1 MDSLRSSISPGGSA
15 PRILLTG
22 ATGLL
27 GHHLLRTLN
36 GQGRVPRIL
45 LRSTASRRP
54 LEGLA
59 CEVCSGDLL
68 DPASLTGAC
77 EGVSIV
83 YHAAAEVRIGRT
95 RPDLFQA
102 VNIEATC
109 RLADAARAAGA
120 RFVFISS
127 ADTLR
132 GGTAAAPAD
141 ETAPFD
147 PRQASPYSES
157 KYRAEQSLI
166 ERTFHGLDLV
176 IIHPVFLLGP
186 FDWKPSSG
194 AMLLAV
200 ARGLGRIA
208 PRGEFSIADVRDVA
222 RAVVAA
228 GEEGKSGERYL
239 LSGPTFTYREAWN
252 RFAAISGRRPPLV
265 TLGPLATVLA
275 GLAGDALARILANEP
290 AFNSA
295 ALRTARMPRHYT
307 SAKAIAELD
316 YDCRPFEETLADA
329 WEWMRREW
337 AM

>member
-1 MDSLRSSISPGGSA
+1 MDAFGSSNSPVGSE

-27 GHHLLRTLN
+27 GNHLLRTLN
-36 GQGRVPRIL
+36 GQGHVPRIL
-45 LRSTASRRP
+45 LRPAASRRP

-59 CEVCSGDLL
+59 CEVRSGDLL
-68 DPASLTGAC
+68 DPSSLTGAC
-77 EGVSIV
+77 EDVSIV
-83 YHAAAEVRIGRT
+83 YHAAAEVRIGRN
-95 RPDLFQA
+95 RPDLFRSIN
-102 VNIEATC
+102 VEATC

-120 RFVFISS
+120 RLVFISS

-147 PRQASPYSES
+147 SRHASPYSES
-157 KYRAEQSLI
+157 KHEAEQALI
-166 ERTFHGLDLV
+166 ERARQGLDLI

-186 FDWKPSSG
+186 YDWKPSSG

-222 RAVVAA
+222 RAIVAA
-228 GEEGKSGERYL
+228 GETGKSGQRYL
-239 LSGPTFTYREAWN
+239 LAGPTFTYREAWK
-252 RFAAISGRRPPLV
+252 RFAALSGRRPPLV

-275 GLAGDALARILANEP
+275 GFAGDALARILANEP

-316 YDCRPFEETLADA
+316 YHCRPFEETLADA